1 MHSVRIRLCIREILV
16 QLILKQGVSHD
27 AQSEQ
32 AEKQI
37 DHRCASPWL
46 SVLVMEHLN
55 GIAHLVHPVQGINPA
70 CNQ

>member
-1 MHSVRIRLCIREILV
+1 MHTVRRRLCIREILI

-46 SVLVMEHLN
+46 AMLVMKRFN
-55 GIAHLVHPVQGINPA
+55 CIAHLVHLEQAVNPTGD
-70 CNQ
+70 Q